1 MTGSHLILRPATA
14 QEIWNIHDL
23 NSASWAGD
31 LDVET
36 YHAREQTLASTPL
49 TRNGGL
55 SAWVLVDPADD
66 PHKILSSCET
76 TRKDALV
83 SIPHV
88 DGNTFSTV
96 KRVTAHGVGSVFTP
110 EEHRGKGYAGI
121 MLQLLAQTLK
131 KENAEGFSVLYSD
144 IGKVSVFVYI
154 EHCKGRKDMVRC
166 SLGLS
171 QKFYARYGWLPHRS
185 THLEFPALE
194 SGTLAGVKLLR
205 STDVPALCVK
215 DIAAVKE
222 KLSRPSIDLKT
233 KVAFIPNYQTLEWH
247 WAREEFVAPVLR
259 KHIDLK
265 PEFKGAITADGKRWI
280 IWNRDFGKISQLYII
295 RYVNLSRS
303 LDEAKEEEQ
312 LAHLFLAA
320 GLEAR
325 KWGLQKVTMW
335 NPDEVCIRAARRAAG
350 STVEVIDRE
359 NDSVASLMMHHS
371 KIGSDPE
378 KVEWLANEKF
388 GWC

>member
-1 MTGSHLILRPATA
+1 MTGSHFILRPATA
-14 QEIWNIHDL
+14 QEIYHLHDL

-66 PHKILSSCET
+66 PHKVLSSCET
-76 TRKDALV
+76 TRKDALM
-83 SIPHV
+83 SMPHV
-88 DGNTFSTV
+88 DGNCFSTV
-96 KRVTAHGVGSVFTP
+96 KQVTAHGIGSVFTP
-110 EEHRGKGYAGI
+110 AEHRGKGYAGI
-121 MLQLLAQTLK
+121 MLQLLAQALK
-131 KENAEGFSVLYSD
+131 KGNADGFSVLYSD
-144 IGKVSVFVYI
+144 IGKVSLLAI
-154 EHCKGRKDMVRC
+154 KKRRDMALC

-171 QKFYARYGWLPHRS
+171 QKFYAKHGWLPHRS

-194 SGTLAGVKLLR
+194 SGTFSGIKLLR

-215 DIAAVKE
+215 DITAVKE
-222 KLSRPSIDLKT
+222 KLSRPPIDSKT
-233 KVAFIPNYQTLEWH
+233 KIAFVPNYQTLEWH

-259 KHIDLK
+259 KHIDMK
-265 PEFKGAITADGKRWI
+265 PELKGAITVDGKRWI

-303 LDEAKEEEQ
+303 LDETKEEEQ
-312 LAHLFLAA
+312 LANLFLAA

-335 NPDEVCIRAARRAAG
+335 NPDEICIRAARRAAG
-350 STVEVIDRE
+350 STVKVVDRE
-359 NDSVASLMMHHS
+359 NDSIASLMMHPN
-371 KIGSDPE
+371 KLGSGPD